1 MKIDSLIITT
11 ILSIFIPVITSVL
24 TVLIKRWVDEKIKD
38 MKNKKLKALI
48 SEGTNIILDSVN
60 YVQQTYVDALKGQDF
75 FDTQS
80 RQEAFY
86 MARDRALELLPQE
99 IYDTIEKRYG
109 NVDIFV
115 ETMIESDI
123 AKNKQIVE
131 KKEL

>member
-1 MKIDSLIITT
+1 MKIDSLIMTT

-24 TVLIKRWVDEKIKD
+24 TVLVKRWVDEKIKD
-38 MKNKKLKALI
+38 MENKKLKALI

-80 RQEAFY
+80 HQEAFY

-115 ETMIESDI
+115 ETMIESYI
-123 AKNKQIVE
+123 AKNKQKVE